1 MKIVCPVKQVP
12 AAGAIEFDSETQ
24 TLKREGVPVVLNPFD
39 VYAVR
44 HAVALREAAGGEVVV
59 ITMGPPQAEEALREC
74 LALGADR
81 GVLLSDR
88 VFAGADTIG
97 TTRTL
102 AFALEREG
110 FDLVLCGRKSIDAET
125 AQVPPELGAFL
136 NVPCLT
142 NVVALEA
149 NGGVV
154 HATRDADDAE
164 EVWQIPGPAV
174 LSVGAPPAATTQA
187 EGGDRID
194 TWGALDLVDEVLAY
208 DKRFGQNGSPT
219 RVLAVRDVTP
229 DRARVTAASV
239 EEAKAKIDELLAE
252 RAPTPPPWEKPPHA
266 AEQPAARYDCWTFVE
281 TRDGAPTRTSLEL
294 LARGRELAGKLG
306 GSNVALTLG
315 DAADLTGRGAERVVR
330 VNGSGLDAY
339 HPEVWATALRQVLE
353 RRRPHVLLLPAS
365 TIGRDFGARA
375 AGELQLAMT
384 ADCVGVDIAKAGR
397 LLQQKPAFG
406 GNIVSVIMG
415 ATTPQL
421 ATVRARMYEP
431 LEPRA
436 ESAPAPEEIE
446 ETEQVELPTPTLR
459 LLERRPHDA
468 AGAQLDEADTV
479 LLLGERSPD
488 LDHAVVG
495 VTHDVVERGDAPRRR
510 LVGLLGRQIAPRLLL
525 AVGVPG
531 TPGEISGFVKSRV
544 VVSIDGGE
552 AMNDRADIV
561 LTGDPAGLVAGLVG

>member
-1 MKIVCPVKQVP
+1 VKIVCPVKQVP
-12 AAGAIEFDSETQ
+12 AAGAIEFDPDTQ
-24 TLKREGVPVVLNPFD
+24 TLKREGVPLVLNPFD
-39 VYAVR
+39 VFAVK
-44 HAVALREAAGGEVVV
+44 HAVALREAVGGEVVA
-59 ITMGPPQAEEALREC
+59 ITMGPPQAEGALREC

-81 GVLLSDR
+81 AILLSDR
-88 VFAGADTIG
+88 VFGGADTIG

-102 AFALEREG
+102 AFALEKEG
-110 FDLVLCGRKSIDAET
+110 FDLVLCGRKAIDAET
-125 AQVPPELGAFL
+125 SQVPPELAAFL
-136 NVPCLT
+136 GVPCLT
-142 NVVALEA
+142 NVVGLEA
-149 NGGVV
+149 AGGVV

-164 EVWQIPGPAV
+164 ELWEIPGPAV
-174 LSVGAPPAATTQA
+174 LSVGAAPHATTQA
-187 EGGDRID
+187 AGGDRID
-194 TWGALDLVDEVLAY
+194 TWSALDLVDEVLEY
-208 DKRFGQNGSPT
+208 DKRFGQTGSPT

-229 DRARVTAASV
+229 ERARVTVASAA
-239 EEAKAKIDELLAE
+239 EAEAKVGELLAE
-252 RAPTPPPWEKPPHA
+252 RAPAPAPWEKPPDA

-306 GSNVALTLG
+306 GSNVALTFG
-315 DAADLTGRGAERVVR
+315 DAADLGRHGAERVVR
-330 VNGSGLDAY
+330 VTGAELDTY
-339 HPEVWATALRQVLE
+339 QPELWAAALREVLE

-365 TIGRDFGARA
+365 TIGREFGARA

-431 LEPRA
+431 LEPREEGA
-436 ESAPAPEEIE
+436 VEEI
-446 ETEQVELPTPTLR
+446 EQVELAAPTLR

-479 LLLGERSPD
+479 LLLGERSPA

-495 VTHDVVERGDAPRRR
+495 VTQDVVERGDAPRRR
-510 LVGLLGRQIAPRLLL
+510 QVGLLGRQVAPRLLV

-531 TPGEISGFVKSRV
+531 TAEEISGFVKSRV
-544 VVSIDGGE
+544 VVSIGGGD
-552 AMNDRADIV
+552 AMNERADVV
-561 LTGDPAGLVAGLVG
+561 LAGDPAQLVPALLG

>member
-1 MKIVCPVKQVP
+1 MKIVCPIKQVP
-12 AAGAIEFDSETQ
+12 AAGAIEFDPDTQ
-24 TLKREGVPVVLNPFD
+24 TLKREGVPLVLNPFD

-44 HAVALREAAGGEVVV
+44 HAVALREASGGEVVA

-81 GVLLSDR
+81 AILLSDR
-88 VFAGADTIG
+88 VFGGADTIG

-102 AFALEREG
+102 AFALEKEG
-110 FDLVLCGRKSIDAET
+110 FDLVLCGRKAIDAET

-142 NVVALEA
+142 NVVALAA
-149 NGGVV
+149 NGDVV
-154 HATRDADDAE
+154 HATRDADDAQ
-164 EVWQIPGPAV
+164 EVWEIPGRAV
-174 LSVGAPPAATTQA
+174 ISIAAPPDAPAGA
-187 EGGDRID
+187 EGGERID
-194 TWGALDLVDEVLAY
+194 TWSALDLVDEVLDY
-208 DKRFGQNGSPT
+208 DKRFGQTGSPT

-229 DRARVTAASV
+229 ERARAAAGSL

-252 RAPTPPPWEKPPHA
+252 RAPSPAPWEKPPHA
-266 AEQPAARYDCWTFVE
+266 AEQPAAHYDSWVFVE
-281 TRDGAPTRTSLEL
+281 TRGGEPTRTSLEL
-294 LARGRELAGKLG
+294 LARSRELAGKLG
-306 GSNVALTLG
+306 GSSVALTFG
-315 DAADLTGRGAERVVR
+315 DAGDLGRHGAERVVR
-330 VNGSGLDAY
+330 VNDSGLVDGY
-339 HPEVWATALRQVLE
+339 HPELWATALRQLLE

-375 AGELQLAMT
+375 AGELQFAMT

-421 ATVRARMYEP
+421 ATVRARMFEP
-431 LEPRA
+431 LDPRDETA
-436 ESAPAPEEIE
+436 AE
-446 ETEQVELPTPTLR
+446 ETEEVELPTPALR

-468 AGAQLDEADTV
+468 AGTELDEADTV
-479 LLLGERSPD
+479 LLLGEGAPD

-495 VTHDVVERGDAPRRR
+495 VTQGVVERGDAPRRR
-510 LVGLLGRQIAPRLLL
+510 QVGLLGRQIAPRLLV

-531 TPGEISGFVKSRV
+531 APEEISGFVKARV
-544 VVSIDGGE
+544 VVSIAGGD
-552 AMNDRADIV
+552 AMNERADV
-561 LTGDPAGLVAGLVG
+561 VVEGDPTQLVPSLVG